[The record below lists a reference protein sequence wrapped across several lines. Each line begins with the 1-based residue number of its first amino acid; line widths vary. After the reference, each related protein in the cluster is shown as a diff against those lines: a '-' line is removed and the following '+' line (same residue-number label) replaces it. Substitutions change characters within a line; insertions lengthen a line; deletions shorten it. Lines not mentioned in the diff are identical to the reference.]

1 MKRRSVVAFGLASS
15 LSPLLPAFADAA
27 ASAIPTTPEPGP
39 VRIALEPWLGY
50 GLWEVAQKK
59 GFFAKNGLHDV
70 KLLMFTEDKDLDTAF
85 AGGRADV
92 GCVATNTAM
101 SMTTAGI
108 DLKAVLL
115 MDYSNTADAILA
127 PKSITSIKQLK
138 GQSIAYEEGSTS
150 DVLLHYA
157 LHSVGMSIKDIKKV
171 PMPADAAGTAMLAGR
186 VKVAVTYEPYISSVL
201 AQHKG
206 YHRLFT
212 AGVDPG
218 LISDVVIVNKEM
230 REKKPGQIVALLK
243 SWQDAYEYYQT
254 NTEDAQ
260 AIIAKAVGSN
270 LKDLKSAFAGVKY
283 YSVPESA
290 KAFKGVFGHKVFED
304 VLHSCQQAG
313 LVQGTVTP
321 GQMLDGRFLEA
332 AIG

>member
-1 MKRRSVVAFGLASS
+1 MKRRNVVRLGLAGSI
-15 LSPLLPAFADAA
+15 LPFLPDFAEA
-27 ASAIPTTPEPGP
+27 ASSGIPDKPEPGP
-39 VRIALEPWLGY
+39 IRIALEPWLGY
-50 GLWEVAQKK
+50 GLWEVAQAK
-59 GFFAKNGLHDV
+59 GIFAKHGLHDV

-92 GCVATNTAM
+92 GCIATNTAM

-127 PKSITSIKQLK
+127 PKSITSVKQLK
-138 GQSIAYEEGSTS
+138 GQAIAYEEGSTS

-157 LHSVGMSIKDIKKV
+157 LHSAGMSIKDIKKV
-171 PMPADAAGTAMLAGR
+171 PMPAADAGTAMLAGR

-201 AQHKG
+201 AQGKG

-218 LISDVVIVNKEM
+218 LISDVLIVSRKM

-243 SWQDAYEYYQT
+243 SWQEAYQYYQT
-254 NTEDAQ
+254 NTHDAQ
-260 AIIAKAVGSN
+260 AIIAKAVGSD
-270 LKDLKSAFAGVKY
+270 LKDLKTAFNGVKY
-283 YSVPESA
+283 YSVPASL
-290 KAFKGVFGHKVFED
+290 KAFKGVFGHKVFAD
-304 VLHSCQQAG
+304 VLQACQQAG
-313 LVQGTVTP
+313 LVQGNVTP
-321 GQMLDGRFLEA
+321 GQMLDSRFLEA
-332 AIG
+332 AIA